1 MKPEVKDRKLETEV
15 QRDVDRIKK
24 ADRERPTLMAQTVY
38 LGTVGLILVLPIVA
52 GAYLG
57 SWLDER
63 LQGYSFSWT
72 VTLIVLGV
80 FVGAL
85 DVYLFIRERG

>member
-1 MKPEVKDRKLETEV
+1 MKLETEL
-15 QRDVDRIKK
+15 QKDVERIKK

-38 LGTVGLILVLPIVA
+38 LGTLGLILVLPIVG

-57 SWLDER
+57 AWLDEK
-63 LQGYSFSWT
+63 LTGYSFSWT

-85 DVYLFIRERG
+85 DVYLFVRESG

>member
-1 MKPEVKDRKLETEV
+1 MKPEIKDRKLEAEV
-15 QRDVDRIKK
+15 QRAVDRIKK

-38 LGTVGLILVLPIVA
+38 LGTVGVILVLPIVA

-63 LQGYSFSWT
+63 LKGYSFSWT

-85 DVYLFIRERG
+85 DVYLFVREGR